1 MPIYKTYNC
10 INCNVKVTK
19 ANSKEKYC
27 SIKCQHDFKLE
38 EKVKNKTA
46 SVKSLKRYLIK
57 HHGNKCW
64 SCGITEWNNKSI
76 VMDLEHID
84 GNSLNNNLENLSLI
98 CPNCHSQTA
107 TYKGANK
114 GNGRYYRKIRYQEGK
129 SY

>member
-1 MPIYKTYNC
+1 
-10 INCNVKVTK
+10 
-19 ANSKEKYC
+19 
-27 SIKCQHDFKLE
+27 
-38 EKVKNKTA
+38 
-46 SVKSLKRYLIK
+46 
-57 HHGNKCW
+57 
-64 SCGITEWNNKSI
+64 
-76 VMDLEHID
+76 MDLEHID